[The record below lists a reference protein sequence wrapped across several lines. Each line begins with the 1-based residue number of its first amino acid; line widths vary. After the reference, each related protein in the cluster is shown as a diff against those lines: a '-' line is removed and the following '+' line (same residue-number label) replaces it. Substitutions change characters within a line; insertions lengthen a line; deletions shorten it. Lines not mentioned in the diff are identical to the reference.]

1 MIPDWILR
9 NRSRSVAE
17 VAASFTEVRRATSQH
32 HCACPCCGAE
42 KRHTKQ
48 GDRRGAVWIPN
59 SDPTGWKCWQCSA
72 HGDAIDFV
80 SYELHGL
87 RYRELSDASK
97 AEVRGWFELCDPSGP
112 SLPPP
117 RASKRPS
124 GPGVANAFSSY
135 PPRHEVEAFWD
146 ACVSVD
152 RDDDALAYLAHRGLL
167 PIEPLLEHEA
177 VRVLPMGATCPD
189 WARLDER
196 PWWQTGHRL
205 IVPLYDWRGDLRSF
219 IARSVEFEP
228 VIKSAGLSGYNRRGL
243 IMAGTYGRQM
253 LASGAGGYMH
263 RDDRFRLSIFEGEI
277 NWLRGM
283 ARGTDCVVEERFLP
297 VAFRGALGIFSG
309 SFTED
314 VASRVPDRT
323 NVVIATDDDKQ
334 GHEYG
339 AQIQRQLGDRV
350 DYTFA
355 YEPDDSPK
363 RGAA

>member
-1 MIPDWILR
+1 MGEGMAAKPAR
-9 NRSRSVAE
+9 N
-17 VAASFTEVRRATSQH
+17 
-32 HCACPCCGAE
+32 
-42 KRHTKQ
+42 
-48 GDRRGAVWIPN
+48 
-59 SDPTGWKCWQCSA
+59 
-72 HGDAIDFV
+72 
-80 SYELHGL
+80 
-87 RYRELSDASK
+87 
-97 AEVRGWFELCDPSGP
+97 
-112 SLPPP
+112 
-117 RASKRPS
+117 ASKRPS

-146 ACVSVD
+146 TCVSVD

-177 VRVLPMGATCPD
+177 VRVLPTGAACPD
-189 WARLDER
+189 WARLGER
-196 PWWQTGHRL
+196 TWADTGHRL

-219 IARSVEFEP
+219 IARSVELSP
-228 VIKSAGLSGYNRRGL
+228 AIKSAGLTGYNRRGL

-283 ARGTDCVVEERFLP
+283 ARGTDTVVEERFLP